1 MTCGWLSRVLEG
13 RIKEEVR
20 LANAEAAVQHRDR
33 PCRMRTV
40 SQKQYKRGRWAQVTT
55 SRTPF

>member
-33 PCRMRTV
+33 P

-55 SRTPF
+55 SQTLF